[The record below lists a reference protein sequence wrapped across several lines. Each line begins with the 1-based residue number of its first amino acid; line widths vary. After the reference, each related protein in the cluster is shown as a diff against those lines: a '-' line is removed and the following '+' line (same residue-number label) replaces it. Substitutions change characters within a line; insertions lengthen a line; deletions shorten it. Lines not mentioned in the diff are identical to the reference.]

1 MISRPKGCFLDAE
14 AGSKHVL
21 KVPFDKCGVKEAVGA
36 PEEGWVGQ
44 ILVVVV
50 IVPVVVMVLQGV
62 SRHWT
67 PATFG

>member
-14 AGSKHVL
+14 GGSKHVL

-50 IVPVVVMVLQGV
+50 MVLQGV

-67 PATFG
+67 PANFG